1 MSRRASL
8 PAACALAFACAA
20 LASTPA
26 SAISTYG
33 AWDGS
38 NYVDPFG
45 CDSTATYGQV
55 ITVTGKTTLNNF
67 AFSWAT
73 YNNTTGSMVVRGEVY
88 AWDGT
93 KATGNALWES
103 QPRKIAFHDSA
114 FHVESFKPGALPLTL
129 HQQYVLFASF
139 SKDFGSCKN
148 NYELKWGLIN
158 NESAYRKGT
167 FVYQNNGADASQWTT
182 ASWNTTYGGDL
193 AFKAALH

>member
-8 PAACALAFACAA
+8 TAACALAFASAA

-93 KATGNALWES
+93 KATGNALWDPS
-103 QPRKIAFHDSA
+103 RARSHSMTPLSTWK
-114 FHVESFKPGALPLTL
+114 ALSPAPC
-129 HQQYVLFASF
+129 H
-139 SKDFGSCKN
+139 
-148 NYELKWGLIN
+148 
-158 NESAYRKGT
+158 
-167 FVYQNNGADASQWTT
+167 
-182 ASWNTTYGGDL
+182 
-193 AFKAALH
+193 